1 MKIKYWIKAARLRT
15 LPLALSCILMG
26 ASLSIINNHKIQPK
40 VLFLSLATTVL
51 LQILSNFAND
61 YGDGV
66 KGSDINRK
74 NSDRMVQ
81 SGKITSKQ
89 MLFGI
94 IMISVTTLITG
105 ILLLT
110 LVFSNNETWL
120 FLVFLLLGILSII
133 AAIKYTVGKGAYGY
147 NGLGDVFVFVF
158 FGIVGVLGSYYLFT
172 QTFNWST
179 IFGSLFT
186 GLLSCGVLNMNNLR
200 DYENDLKSNKNT
212 LVVYLGIKKSKL
224 YQIFLITLAII
235 SFLVIIKVADNNML
249 WITCFPF
256 IFLVRHVI
264 FVNTNK
270 ELDKFDSQLKIIA
283 LSCFISC
290 LSLLVCSILI

>member
-26 ASLSIINNHKIQPK
+26 ASLAIINNYKIQPK
-40 VLFLSLATTVL
+40 VLFLAFVTTVL
-51 LQILSNFAND
+51 LQVLSNFAND

-74 NSDRMVQ
+74 KSDRMVQ

-94 IMISVTTLITG
+94 IMISITTLITG

-110 LVFSNNETWL
+110 FVFSSNEIWL
-120 FLVFLLLGILSII
+120 FLFFLLLGLLSIM

-147 NGLGDVFVFVF
+147 KGFGDVFVFIF

-172 QTFNWST
+172 QTFSWLT
-179 IFGSLFT
+179 ILGSMFT
-186 GLLSCGVLNMNNLR
+186 GLLSCGVLNMNNIR
-200 DYENDLKSNKNT
+200 DYKNDQTSKKNT
-212 LVVYLGIKKSKL
+212 LVVYMGLKKAKTYQKL
-224 YQIFLITLAII
+224 LITVAII
-235 SFLVIIKVADNNML
+235 SFFTIIAIANNSIL
-249 WITCFPF
+249 WITCLP
-256 IFLVRHVI
+256 IILLIRHLF
-264 FVNTNK
+264 FVNNNK
-270 ELDKFDSQLKIIA
+270 ELEKFDSQLKIIA
-283 LSCFISC
+283 LSCFASC
-290 LSLLVCSILI
+290 LLLLIFSMLI

>member
-1 MKIKYWIKAARLRT
+1 MKIKYWIIAARLRT

-26 ASLSIINNHKIQPK
+26 ASLSIINNYKIQPK
-40 VLFLSLATTVL
+40 VLFLAFVTTVL

-61 YGDGV
+61 YGDGI

-94 IMISVTTLITG
+94 IIISITTLITG
-105 ILLLT
+105 IALLT
-110 LVFSNNETWL
+110 FVFSSNEIWL
-120 FLVFLLLGILSII
+120 FLFFLLLGILSII

-147 NGLGDVFVFVF
+147 NGLGDVFVFIF

-212 LVVYLGIKKSKL
+212 LVVFLGIKKSKL
-224 YQIFLITLAII
+224 YQKLLITLAII
-235 SFLVIIKVADNNML
+235 SFLIIIKVADNNML

-256 IFLVRHVI
+256 IFLIRHVI